1 MSAPPQRE
9 LQLGQMWVNF
19 GDTFLMRKEAEKRNQ
34 PFFVTI
40 TFTVL
45 ICGGLFGSEK
55 KDSLVS
61 KRGLQR
67 EGFGIRKYFQP
78 EWGPNQTWV
87 FPLTDYLRLF
97 LSLPCV
103 FLSHIKTFR
112 PRAMWIISQF
122 SSWAV
127 HQEQTQTSRPD
138 QKKKKTSCFR
148 QKTPTSG
155 GFNAP
160 TVLSV
165 HFLCPELLCL
175 PPLVS

>member
-78 EWGPNQTWV
+78 E
-87 FPLTDYLRLF
+87 
-97 LSLPCV
+97 
-103 FLSHIKTFR
+103 
-112 PRAMWIISQF
+112 
-122 SSWAV
+122 
-127 HQEQTQTSRPD
+127 
-138 QKKKKTSCFR
+138 
-148 QKTPTSG
+148 
-155 GFNAP
+155 
-160 TVLSV
+160 
-165 HFLCPELLCL
+165 
-175 PPLVS
+175 